1 MAERA
6 GDRIHIRD
14 LKLRCIIGVY
24 PEERREKQ
32 DVTIQITLVTD
43 LRQAGQS
50 DDLADTVDYKAVKQQ
65 VVAMVEGSSFQLVE
79 RLAQR
84 IADICL
90 APPRVAAAQVV
101 VEKPGALRFARTVAV
116 EITRRKSED
125 QLA

>member
-1 MAERA
+1 MA
-6 GDRIHIRD
+6 DRPSDQIHIRD

-24 PEERREKQ
+24 PQERGEKQ
-32 DVTIQITLVTD
+32 DVTIQITLFTD

-50 DDLADTVDYKAVKQQ
+50 DDLADTVDYKTIKKQ
-65 VVAMVEGSSFQLVE
+65 VVAMVEESAFQLVE

-90 APPRVAAAQVV
+90 APANVTAVQVV

-116 EITRRKSED
+116 DITRRKE
-125 QLA
+125 